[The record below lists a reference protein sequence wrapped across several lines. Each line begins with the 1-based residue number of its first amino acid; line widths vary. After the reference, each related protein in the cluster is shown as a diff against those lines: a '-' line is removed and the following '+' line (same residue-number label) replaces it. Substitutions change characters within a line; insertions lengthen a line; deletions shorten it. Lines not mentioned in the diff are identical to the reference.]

1 MNLREFDVVTEGV
14 GDGLL
19 KPGDDLEAY
28 MYKKGVSIAHLSP
41 LKRIKL
47 QMTGLKKGREY

>member
-1 MNLREFDVVTEGV
+1 MNLKEFDIVTEGI
-14 GDGLL
+14 
-19 KPGDDLEAY
+19 GDDLEAY